1 MRPSTSSISH
11 THKLSI
17 SLIYSSMKSFALL
30 SPTLRGRMTPLRA
43 KLPIG
48 PLGAAIL
55 PFHTAAPRAAND
67 KSAQDK
73 LVDERIAAPLI
84 QLVDPTSGQL
94 QGPFKPQDILAKID
108 RKAYLLVQVTKGAM
122 DDSKQKKKEWSLR
135 DLPICRLINKR
146 MEYERQREKKKKP
159 TSTQSKALSLS
170 WNVSDHDLSHKLS
183 KARRELERGHQVRVE
198 ISAKSGTPRALPG
211 SQEADGRLQLV
222 EHILSQ
228 LTQTSPTKSEAA
240 LARITSPP
248 SWNRSRTLVAF
259 VLQGSGAA

>member
-1 MRPSTSSISH
+1 M
-11 THKLSI
+11 
-17 SLIYSSMKSFALL
+17 
-30 SPTLRGRMTPLRA
+30 
-43 KLPIG
+43 
-48 PLGAAIL
+48 
-55 PFHTAAPRAAND
+55 
-67 KSAQDK
+67 
-73 LVDERIAAPLI
+73 
-84 QLVDPTSGQL
+84 
-94 QGPFKPQDILAKID
+94 
-108 RKAYLLVQVTKGAM
+108 QVTKGAM
-122 DDSKQKKKEWSLR
+122 DDPTQKKKEWSLR

-146 MEYERQREKKKKP
+146 VEYERQREKKKKP
-159 TSTQSKALSLS
+159 TSTQSKALTLS

-211 SQEADGRLQLV
+211 SQEADDRLQLV

-228 LTQTSPTKSEAA
+228 LTQASPTSEAT

>member
-1 MRPSTSSISH
+1 
-11 THKLSI
+11 
-17 SLIYSSMKSFALL
+17 MKSFALL
-30 SPTLRGRMTPLRA
+30 SPTLRGRMTLLRA
-43 KLPIG
+43 KWPTG
-48 PLGAAIL
+48 PLGAATL

-73 LVDERIAAPLI
+73 LVDERITAPLI

-94 QGPFKPQDILAKID
+94 HGPFKPQDILAKID
-108 RKAYLLVQVTKGAM
+108 RKAYLLMQVTKGAM
-122 DDSKQKKKEWSLR
+122 DDPTPKKKEWSLR

-146 MEYERQREKKKKP
+146 VEYERQREKKKKP
-159 TSTQSKALSLS
+159 TSTQSKALTLS

-211 SQEADGRLQLV
+211 SQEADDRLQLV

-228 LTQTSPTKSEAA
+228 LTQASPTSEAT

>member
-17 SLIYSSMKSFALL
+17 SLICSNMKSFALL

-43 KLPIG
+43 KWPTG
-48 PLGAAIL
+48 PLGAATL

-73 LVDERIAAPLI
+73 LVDERITAPLI

-94 QGPFKPQDILAKID
+94 HGPFKPQDILAKID
-108 RKAYLLVQVTKGAM
+108 RKAYLLMQVTKGAM
-122 DDSKQKKKEWSLR
+122 DDPTQKKEWSLR

-146 MEYERQREKKKKP
+146 VEYERQREKKKKP
-159 TSTQSKALSLS
+159 TSTQSKALTLS

-211 SQEADGRLQLV
+211 SQEADDRLQLV

-228 LTQTSPTKSEAA
+228 LTQASPTSEAT